1 MKRILRS
8 ARPILSL
15 ALALTLLLSCAFSVV
30 PALARELLNGDVDF
44 DGKVTPSDARLV
56 LREAVKLEALSADAV
71 RCADADGDSRITPAD
86 ARLVLRASVGLETLP
101 PLPDKM
107 KTIVSI
113 LGEIPETTLTF
124 PGGKAQALGSFE
136 KTGMVITVEPGSLPE
151 GAKLSA
157 TPVEMSTL
165 KTFGL
170 TKTTE
175 RVICPM
181 KIECSGYD
189 GAPFD
194 DGVRITVPLM
204 EEEYGEETD
213 YQRFFFCYY
222 DETAKESRYLI
233 PDEIDTVNHTM
244 TVIAPHFSS
253 WYGVK
258 ATEEKAIE
266 EYLDRYCMA
275 QAIAADK
282 RKKAA
287 SELEPYLKAKAE
299 ALGLTAEAAKDLV
312 ECAVNYIG
320 GSIDMV
326 PHTETEELADLAG
339 DMVSAMTNF
348 TTTMIRASVDR
359 DMDKFNSAFS
369 GLATAAIQRA
379 WKELKF
385 SERAASVFK
394 NEYARLLVPEALET
408 GLSSAG
414 DIGTVLGAVVEGDAE
429 GALKAVGS
437 IMEGIVPA
445 AGLVTKATAFAANG
459 LNTAFTYWKSN
470 QIEEL
475 YQIYKNGG
483 TFPFCN
489 EVLPRNRESFL
500 TYLNTSSGFTL
511 GKGVKRFYNM
521 DKIEEVCKKYGWS
534 FKDYKS
540 MPQRYRDIFEERA
553 ENGLM
558 QYFETR
564 YKQEAAAEKLKEKER
579 ECVISMLYDTLGAL
593 RNTNYEAFFGE
604 EKATSYDLMA
614 RLETLYHIREQL
626 TCFVDEAKLSKD
638 KYQNWGKIL
647 NLYLYYLT
655 TEETREVAME
665 RFLWDLKKLGLL
677 KSTVQLGLPAQLAD
691 YFGEWSYDYHFE
703 YEVDSGFVESV
714 SVDEHY
720 AVKVAKNN
728 LGKIYARRSVGDVRT
743 TGHSDSVT
751 LDPGV
756 NYTIYGKTLIV
767 HAPNVYDWLR
777 LTLLSPTQ
785 MSYVERNSAGEVV
798 RTFIL
803 TKE

>member
-1 MKRILRS
+1 M
-8 ARPILSL
+8 
-15 ALALTLLLSCAFSVV
+15 TLLLSCFLFAV
-30 PALARELLNGDVDF
+30 PAAAAKTLRSGDVDF
-44 DGKVTPSDARLV
+44 DGKITPSDARLV
-56 LREAVKLEALSADAV
+56 LRASVYLEKFSDDAM
-71 RCADADGDSRITPAD
+71 RCADADRDNKITPSD
-86 ARLVLRASVGLETLP
+86 ARLILRASVGLETLK
-101 PLPDKM
+101 PLPEK
-107 KTIVSI
+107 KQTIVCPAKA
-113 LGEIPETTLTF
+113 IPATTLTF
-124 PGGKAQALGSFE
+124 PGGKAQTVG
-136 KTGMVITVEPGSLPE
+136 TIRDNGMMITVQPGSLKK
-151 GAKLSA
+151 GSKLSA
-157 TPVEMSTL
+157 TPVDMNTL
-165 KTFGL
+165 RTFGL

-189 GAPFD
+189 GSFFD

-204 EEEYGEETD
+204 EDEYTAETD
-213 YQRFFFCYY
+213 YQNFFFCYY
-222 DETAKESRYLI
+222 DEKAKESRYLV
-233 PDEIDTVNHTM
+233 PDEINVKNHTM
-244 TVIAPHFSS
+244 TVTVPHFSS

-299 ALGLTAEAAKDLV
+299 ALGLTVEAAKDLV

-348 TTTMIRASVDR
+348 TTTMVRASVDR

-394 NEYARLLVPEALET
+394 NEYAKLLVPEALEK
-408 GLSSAG
+408 GISSAG

-459 LNTAFTYWKSN
+459 LNTAFTYWKAN

-475 YQIYKNGG
+475 YKIYKNGG
-483 TFPFCN
+483 QFLFGN

-511 GKGVKRFYNM
+511 GKGVQRFYNM

-534 FKDYKS
+534 FKDYES
-540 MPQRYRDIFEERA
+540 MPQRYRDIFEKRA
-553 ENGLM
+553 EDGLM

-564 YKQEAAAEKLKEKER
+564 YAQEAAAEKLKEKER

-647 NLYLYYLT
+647 NLYLYYIT
-655 TEETREVAME
+655 TEETRDAAME

-691 YFGEWSYDYHFE
+691 YFGEWSYEYHLVVEGWVDYSAGVIHNG
-703 YEVDSGFVESV
+703 YII
-714 SVDEHY
+714 DELY

-728 LGKIYARRSVGDVRT
+728 LGKTYVRRSVGDVRT

-767 HAPNVYDWLR
+767 HAPGVYDWLR